1 MSVLCRD
8 TPLDT
13 YSGDRRFILSVNSRT
28 CRADSVAFYSP
39 RGTVFGSQHPCS
51 MSYKPC
57 DSSFRESGTGDI
69 LNPSVKCLF
78 KVDSKIV
85 LVGDSYLKCAFVIVG
100 KLSAC
105 TGRSTSPPEALLRAI
120 CCMASRC
127 YQLGPPSSSSD
138 PAVTS
143 KRISQEMHCV
153 CVWGNSQ
160 VYDPLVKQYQCR
172 KTFCKT

>member
-1 MSVLCRD
+1 MLCRD

-39 RGTVFGSQHPCS
+39 RGTAFGSQHPCS

-57 DSSFRESGTGDI
+57 DSSFRESATGDI
-69 LNPSVKCLF
+69 LNPSGKCLF

-85 LVGDSYLKCAFVIVG
+85 LVGDSYLKRAFVIAG

-105 TGRSTSPPEALLRAI
+105 TGRSTSPPEARLHAI
-120 CCMASRC
+120 CCMASQCFQHR
-127 YQLGPPSSSSD
+127 PPSSSSD

-143 KRISQEMHCV
+143 KRISQEMHCA

-160 VYDPLVKQYQCR
+160 VYDPLV
-172 KTFCKT
+172 

>member
-28 CRADSVAFYSP
+28 YRADSVAFYSP
-39 RGTVFGSQHPCS
+39 RGTAFGSQHLCS

-57 DSSFRESGTGDI
+57 DFSFRESGTGDI

-78 KVDSKIV
+78 KVDSKFV

-105 TGRSTSPPEALLRAI
+105 AGRSTFPPEAPLRAI
-120 CCMASRC
+120 CCMASQC
-127 YQLGPPSSSSD
+127 FQHGPPSSSSD

-143 KRISQEMHCV
+143 KRISQEMHCAL
-153 CVWGNSQ
+153 CLGKLPSLW
-160 VYDPLVKQYQCR
+160 PTR
-172 KTFCKT
+172 IAIPM